1 MPEIPEADFVNG
13 VVAIV
18 EDVRMMAVDTRNTT
32 GSLITATCTISGAAI
47 GAALG
52 GRSGMIVGSL
62 LGQMGASYLNGG
74 K

>member
-1 MPEIPEADFVNG
+1 MPEIPEADLVNG

-18 EDVRMMAVDTRNTT
+18 EEERMMAIDARNTR

-47 GAALG
+47 GSALG
-52 GRSGMIVGSL
+52 GRSGMIIGSL